1 MIRIDHISKKFKK
14 LVALN
19 DISVE
24 FEKGQVISLIGP
36 NGSGKTTL
44 IKSILGMVKPGSG
57 KIFFDNEPI
66 NGDPSYRS
74 QIGYM
79 PQIGRYPDNMK
90 VGQLFKM
97 LKNIRNV
104 PGNKLDEELI
114 EKFNLEKIFD
124 KPMRTL
130 SGGTR
135 QKVSAALAF
144 LFDPCVLILDEPTAG
159 LDPLSSEILKEKILK
174 EKSKNKLI
182 LITSHILS
190 DLDELTTHIM
200 YLQEGKMEFF
210 KEIEQLRE
218 DTGELK
224 LGKAIARVMKGE
236 KFNSEWI
243 DRMFEIKDKENS
255 SISSE

>member
-1 MIRIDHISKKFKK
+1 MIRIEHINKKFKK
-14 LVALN
+14 LIALD
-19 DISVE
+19 DINAVL
-24 FEKGQVISLIGP
+24 EKGQVISLIGP

-44 IKSILGMVKPGSG
+44 IKSILGMVKPDKGR
-57 KIFFDNEPI
+57 IFFNNEPI
-66 NGDPSYRS
+66 NGDPLYRS

-79 PQIGRYPDNMK
+79 PQIGRYPDNMR

-97 LKNIRNV
+97 LKNIRNIS
-104 PGNKLDEELI
+104 GDKLDEELI
-114 EKFNLEKIFD
+114 EKFRLREIFN

-144 LFDPCVLILDEPTAG
+144 LFDPEVLILDEPTAG

-174 EKSKNKLI
+174 EKTSNKLI

-200 YLQEGKMEFF
+200 YLQEGRLEFF
-210 KEIEQLRE
+210 TEIEQLRE

-224 LGKAIARVMKGE
+224 LGKAIARIMKGE
-236 KFNSEWI
+236 KFNNEWI
-243 DRMFEIKDKENS
+243 DKMFEGKGENRVY
-255 SISSE
+255 

>member
-1 MIRIDHISKKFKK
+1 MIRIEHINKKFKK
-14 LVALN
+14 LVALD
-19 DISVE
+19 DINAV

-44 IKSILGMVKPGSG
+44 IKSILGMVKPDKG
-57 KIFFDNEPI
+57 KIFFNNEPI

-90 VGQLFKM
+90 ISQLFRM

-104 PGNKLDEELI
+104 PADKLDEELI
-114 EKFNLEKIFD
+114 EKFRLKDIFK

-144 LFDPCVLILDEPTAG
+144 LFDPDVLILDEPTAG

-174 EKSKNKLI
+174 EKAKNKLI

-200 YLQEGKMEFF
+200 YLQEGKLEFF
-210 KEIEQLRE
+210 KELEQLRE
-218 DTGELK
+218 ETGELK
-224 LGKAIARVMKGE
+224 LGKAIARIMKGE
-236 KFNSEWI
+236 KFNSQWI
-243 DRMFEIKDKENS
+243 DKMFEVRGESKIY
-255 SISSE
+255 

>member
-1 MIRIDHISKKFKK
+1 MIRVEHITKKFRK
-14 LVALN
+14 LLALN
-19 DISVE
+19 DINVQ

-44 IKSILGMVKPGSG
+44 IKSILGMIKADRG
-57 KIFFDNEPI
+57 KIFFNDELI

-104 PGNKLDEELI
+104 SVEDLDEELI
-114 EKFNLEKIFD
+114 GKFGLKQIFE

-144 LFDPCVLILDEPTAG
+144 LFNPGVLILDEPTAG

-190 DLDELTTHIM
+190 DLDELTTHVI

-218 DTGELK
+218 ETGELK
-224 LGKAIARVMKGE
+224 LGKAIARIMKGA

-243 DRMFEIKDKENS
+243 DRMLEIKDERK
-255 SISSE
+255 IY